1 MTANV
6 ASSRKIFT
14 LLAGLMSTLTAYES
28 IIPLDLREIFL
39 TVKIAFEVIR
49 ELYQVLTI
57 ENIHKILV
65 FVDFKDMKLST
76 DLYKIISGTFE
87 FEIFN
92 PDDGQVYQITE
103 GRFDSFYAQ

>member
-76 DLYKIISGTFE
+76 DL
-87 FEIFN
+87 
-92 PDDGQVYQITE
+92 
-103 GRFDSFYAQ
+103 